1 MVQSKNFEK
10 IKAYNLEEPEVP
22 QASPML
28 LGKNI
33 FDFVLHKL
41 QAIRH
46 SDLEGALNNL
56 PYSYV
61 QILIFYLE
69 YFIRNVRENFFNFL
83 EY

>member
-1 MVQSKNFEK
+1 MVKSKNFEK
-10 IKAYNLEEPEVP
+10 IKAYNLEEPEIP

-69 YFIRNVRENFFNFL
+69 YFIRNVRRIFF
-83 EY
+83 

>member
-1 MVQSKNFEK
+1 MVKTKNFEK

-22 QASPML
+22 KASPML

-33 FDFVLHKL
+33 FDYVLHKL
-41 QAIRH
+41 QGIRH
-46 SDLEGALNNL
+46 SDIEGALNNL

-69 YFIRNVRENFFNFL
+69 YFIRNVRR
-83 EY
+83 